1 MMDGVVVGSIF
12 RHVVIIG
19 VHCWL
24 SIPPEPQPLPLLLPL
39 VCLRFQ
45 DCFLTKLS
53 NECPGMNLPNRQCSH
68 SLDDQK
74 TQSVGAWLLDLDF

>member
-1 MMDGVVVGSIF
+1 MMDGVVVGSIVH
-12 RHVVIIG
+12 HVVIIG

-24 SIPPEPQPLPLLLPL
+24 SIPPEPQLLPLSLPL

-53 NECPGMNLPNRQCSH
+53 NEHPGMNLPDRQCGH
-68 SLDDQK
+68 SLDNQK
-74 TQSVGAWLLDLDF
+74 TQSVGARLLDLVF

>member
-1 MMDGVVVGSIF
+1 MMDGVVVGSIS

-19 VHCWL
+19 
-24 SIPPEPQPLPLLLPL
+24 SIVGFQPPPEPQLLLSSLPL

-53 NECPGMNLPNRQCSH
+53 NEYPGMNLPDRRCSH
-68 SLDDQK
+68 SLDNQK
-74 TQSVGAWLLDLDF
+74 TQSVGARLLDLVF